1 MADGTAVPRSR
12 GGCEDGTYK
21 EPGETSEE
29 PRRETGQRG
38 RSMLKD
44 LKKNMNTIKE
54 RKRRYKEEEKLDS
67 RAENTPEVPC
77 CAAGVYWSQKYSS

>member
-1 MADGTAVPRSR
+1 
-12 GGCEDGTYK
+12 
-21 EPGETSEE
+21 
-29 PRRETGQRG
+29 
-38 RSMLKD
+38 MLKD

-77 CAAGVYWSQKYSS
+77 CAAGVYCLKNTAADMTRGQSGFDSTPDGKKPSETDSLVR

>member
-1 MADGTAVPRSR
+1 
-12 GGCEDGTYK
+12 
-21 EPGETSEE
+21 
-29 PRRETGQRG
+29 
-38 RSMLKD
+38 MLKD